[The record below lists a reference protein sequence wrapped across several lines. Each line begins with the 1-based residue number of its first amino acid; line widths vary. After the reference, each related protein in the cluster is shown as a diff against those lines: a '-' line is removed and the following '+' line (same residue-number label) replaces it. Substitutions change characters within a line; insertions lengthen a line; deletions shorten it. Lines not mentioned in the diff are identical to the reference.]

1 MQLGKVI
8 CSIRVGEKVRYQEWR
23 IMQIQMMTLPMLLQ
37 NIGNTLFSSIAP
49 RKLDTQTS
57 SDKEKQQCLPEA
69 AGKPAQ
75 LPMMGNHV
83 KQLPRQPP
91 DVTSYIQYRIKC
103 YVLHV
108 PVVNRTHNL

>member
-1 MQLGKVI
+1 M
-8 CSIRVGEKVRYQEWR
+8 
-23 IMQIQMMTLPMLLQ
+23 
-37 NIGNTLFSSIAP
+37 
-49 RKLDTQTS
+49 
-57 SDKEKQQCLPEA
+57 QQCLPEA